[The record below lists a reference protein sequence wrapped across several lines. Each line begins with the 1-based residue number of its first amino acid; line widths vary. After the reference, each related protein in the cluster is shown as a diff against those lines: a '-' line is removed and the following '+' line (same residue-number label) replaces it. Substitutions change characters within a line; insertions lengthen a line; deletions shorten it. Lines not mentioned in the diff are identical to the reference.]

1 MGNRD
6 LLLILNIVDYLLET
20 TESAETKDDL
30 RNVVIQGLGVDTI
43 NPETASSATENG
55 TQDTMQANDFSGP
68 QAVADNSSGDDPEQ
82 AWIGLPTL
90 FLSDGYSPVITWPS
104 FNDQYLPLS
113 PIRAPPAA

>member
-1 MGNRD
+1 MLRTLLCC
-6 LLLILNIVDYLLET
+6 LLLLSPDSSPL
-20 TESAETKDDL
+20 A
-30 RNVVIQGLGVDTI
+30 G
-43 NPETASSATENG
+43 ASSATESG
-55 TQDTMQANDFSGP
+55 TQDTVQANDFSGP